1 MISQSRLVSD
11 QNHLNR
17 VNYNY
22 ASTFIEYSE
31 GTEDELG
38 VIKIPLSLEN
48 VLSMALI
55 GTLALIGT
63 VYIYVLYKR
72 KRC

>member
-1 MISQSRLVSD
+1 MNTAENNFSS
-11 QNHLNR
+11 
-17 VNYNY
+17 
-22 ASTFIEYSE
+22 FIEYSE
-31 GTEDELG
+31 GTMDKPG
-38 VIKIPLSLEN
+38 VLKIPLTLEV
-48 VLSMALI
+48 VLSTALI